1 MRRLRSV
8 ASLIALVGFEAAA
21 MLILRRAG
29 QVEAWRVDWQHFSRW
44 LDAAPIEDVVAGL
57 ARSAGLVIVGW
68 LCVSTT
74 LYLLATVC
82 RAPRLIRAAGLFTL
96 PGVRRMV
103 EGTVAVSMMATA
115 LASRVGPAMAQEP
128 AGGWARNPVVAAASP
143 APPAFTSAVRIEL
156 PPDVA
161 HAVEPTATEA
171 GRWVVAPGDNFW
183 DIAAADVAH
192 RRGVPVET
200 LRAAD
205 IADRWREIIEASES
219 AGGVPSGDANLIYP
233 GAVQVLPP
241 SRAVAAAPAASLP
254 TAPPAVAAPAPA
266 GTSAALTPRPPPPPP
281 ATAAPPASVATPTP
295 TPAVVDGSSTSGVVE
310 SSASAPTTPPS
321 MPATTTAATTTA
333 ASPGGAVSPSTA
345 VTATTSPAAQTPQVH
360 ERSGAARQRVPLAQ
374 AAVGV
379 SSLLG
384 GIFVWRMRREGMAA
398 QRRRRRGRDLVSQ
411 PDPVAEPVERRV
423 RAIAEVETVHW
434 VDATLRYASAVLA
447 EAGGGEVE
455 GILCV
460 RPGQLGME
468 LVVDPP
474 APPVGRFDSTDDGR
488 TWTLDPDL
496 ELRELQDL
504 AWGQVLVPA
513 LCSVGSTPDGPVLV
527 DLEQAGVLSVEGD
540 PARVEGFLA
549 GAALEMA
556 SAPWANDTAV
566 YLLGGDGR
574 LAGRDLVEAID
585 DVAGFIADLDQL
597 TSLVTDEELVAAPST
612 LAARVAPGNAE
623 GWFPAVV
630 VAHPGTDIDALSPL
644 AARARPR
651 RSGLALVG
659 PGPLPGATW
668 RLVLEPDGGAV
679 LEPLG
684 LELDSHIDA
693 DVVAAL
699 TGRIAARADQA
710 GLAPVIDLVP
720 EQAAAVPTPAPTDE
734 VDEEPMEG
742 EVRFLGPVEITWA
755 AHVDEAGPDR
765 AILLAAAAAFLG
777 AHSDHPVPAP
787 RLQEAL
793 WPLGLDD
800 SDVRAGSVKD
810 GTLRST
816 MSRLRTAL
824 GKDSLGR
831 NHLPAAKNGTYTL
844 GPRFGCDWSR
854 FQALVAAAQTGSSAE
869 AIELLREALGL
880 IRGRPFEDAPPIYFS
895 WADDSPLV
903 SDIEKAVAMAA
914 EELGERALEAGDPEL
929 AEWAASQGLRVV
941 PVREDLYRVR
951 FQAAFDAGD
960 HDGLDAAHT
969 EAVRAVRT
977 HIDPTEALQD
987 ETERLYQRLK
997 RACRSRDSQG
1007 DAEGARRART
1017 TTG

>member
-1 MRRLRSV
+1 V

-21 MLILRRAG
+21 LLVLRRAG
-29 QVEAWRVDWQHFSRW
+29 QVEAWRVDWQHFGRW
-44 LDAAPIEDVVAGL
+44 LDATPIEDVVAGL
-57 ARSAGLVIVGW
+57 ARWAGLVIVGW
-68 LCVSTT
+68 LCLTT
-74 LYLLATVC
+74 SLYLLATVC
-82 RAPRLIRAAGLFTL
+82 RAPRLMRAAGVFTL
-96 PGVRRMV
+96 PGVRRVV
-103 EGTVAVSMMATA
+103 EGTVAVSIMATA
-115 LASRVGPAMAQEP
+115 FASRVGPALAQEP
-128 AGGWARNPVVAAASP
+128 AGGWAKHPTTTAAALRS
-143 APPAFTSAVRIEL
+143 PPAFTAATRLEL

-192 RRGVPVET
+192 QSGVPVET

-205 IADRWREIIEASES
+205 IVDRWREIIEASES
-219 AGGVPSGDANLIYP
+219 AGGVPSGDPNLIYA
-233 GAVQVLPP
+233 GAVQILPP
-241 SRAVAAAPAASLP
+241 TRAVAPAPSAAVP
-254 TAPPAVAAPAPA
+254 TNPPAVAAPAPA
-266 GTSAALTPRPPPPPP
+266 GASTPAPAVSAPPQPALTTPAPAPP
-281 ATAAPPASVATPTP
+281 ATPAAPVTDAPHATVASPSAPAT
-295 TPAVVDGSSTSGVVE
+295 
-310 SSASAPTTPPS
+310 SASI
-321 MPATTTAATTTA
+321 PATTTVPTTTA
-333 ASPGGAVSPSTA
+333 AASGARVSPATA
-345 VTATTSPAAQTPQVH
+345 VTASTSPAAESTPQVQK
-360 ERSGAARQRVPLAQ
+360 RAKAASDRVPLGP

-398 QRRRRRGRDLVSQ
+398 QRRRRRGRELVQQ

-434 VDATLRYASAVLA
+434 VDATLRYASAALA
-447 EAGGGEVE
+447 EAGGEGVE

-468 LVVDPP
+468 LVVDPA
-474 APPVGRFDSTDDGR
+474 APPVGRFDSADDGR

-496 ELRELQDL
+496 GLAELQDL
-504 AWGQVLVPA
+504 AWGQILVPA

-527 DLEQAGVLSVEGD
+527 DLEQAGVLAVEGD
-540 PARVEGFLA
+540 AARVEGFLA

-556 SAPWANDTAV
+556 SAPWAADTTV
-566 YLLGGDGR
+566 YLLGGDER
-574 LAGRDLVEAID
+574 LAGRDLVESID
-585 DVAGFIADLDQL
+585 DVARFVADLDQL
-597 TSLVTDEELVAAPST
+597 TSLVADEDLGAAPST

-630 VAHPGTDIDALSPL
+630 VAHPGADSEAVSQL

-651 RSGLALVG
+651 RSGLALIG

-668 RLVLEPDGGAV
+668 RLVLGPDGGAV

-684 LELDSHIDA
+684 LELDSRIDA

-699 TGRIAARADQA
+699 TGRIATRADQA
-710 GLAPVIDLVP
+710 DLAPVIDLVP
-720 EQAAAVPTPAPTDE
+720 EPMADVSSSALGGGGE
-734 VDEEPMEG
+734 EEPMEG
-742 EVRFLGPVEITWA
+742 EVRFLGPVEVTWA
-755 AHVDEAGPDR
+755 AHVGPAGPDR
-765 AILLAAAAAFLG
+765 AALLAAAAAFLG
-777 AHSDHPVPAP
+777 AHSDHPVPGP

-831 NHLPAAKNGTYTL
+831 SHLPAAKHGTYAF
-844 GPRFGCDWSR
+844 GPRFGCDWCR
-854 FQALVAAAQTGSSAE
+854 FQKLAAAAHTASSAE
-869 AIELLREALGL
+869 AIELLRRALGL
-880 IRGRPFEDAPPIYFS
+880 IRGRPFEDAPPIYFG

-903 SDIEKAVAMAA
+903 SDIEQAVAIAA
-914 EELGERALEAGDPEL
+914 EELGERALQAGDPEL
-929 AEWAASQGLRVV
+929 AEWAARQGLRVV
-941 PVREDLYRVR
+941 PVREDLHRVR

-960 HDGLDAAHT
+960 PDGLDAAHT

-977 HIDPTEALQD
+977 HIDPTEPLQD

-997 RACRSRDSQG
+997 RACRSRDAQG
-1007 DAEGARRART
+1007 EAAETRRERT

>member
-1 MRRLRSV
+1 MRRLRSM

-21 MLILRRAG
+21 LVLLRLAG
-29 QVEAWRVDWQHFSRW
+29 RVEAWRVDWQHFGRW
-44 LDAAPIEDVVAGL
+44 LDATPIEDVVAGL
-57 ARSAGLVIVGW
+57 ARWAGLAIVAW
-68 LCVSTT
+68 LCVTTT

-82 RAPRLIRAAGLFTL
+82 RAPRLMRAAGVFTL
-96 PGVRRMV
+96 PGVRRVV
-103 EGTVAVSMMATA
+103 EGTVAVSMVATA
-115 LASRVGPAMAQEP
+115 FASRVGPAVAQEP
-128 AGGWARNPVVAAASP
+128 VGGWAKHPTVATALP
-143 APPAFTSAVRIEL
+143 PPPAFTAATSVEL
-156 PPDVA
+156 PPDIP

-183 DIAAADVAH
+183 EIAEADVAH
-192 RRGVPVET
+192 QRGVPVET

-205 IADRWREIIEASES
+205 IVDRWREIIEASES
-219 AGGVPSGDANLIYP
+219 AGGVPSGDPNLIYA

-241 SRAVAAAPAASLP
+241 TRAVAPPPAAPVPTNSPAVAPTPPSGASTPAPAVSAVPQPPLTTP
-254 TAPPAVAAPAPA
+254 APAPPATSAASVTVAPPAIVATPSAPAP
-266 GTSAALTPRPPPPPP
+266 SA
-281 ATAAPPASVATPTP
+281 
-295 TPAVVDGSSTSGVVE
+295 
-310 SSASAPTTPPS
+310 S
-321 MPATTTAATTTA
+321 MPATTMVPTTTA
-333 ASPGGAVSPSTA
+333 EASGATVSPSTA
-345 VTATTSPAAQTPQVH
+345 VPASASPVTESTAQVQNGAKAA
-360 ERSGAARQRVPLAQ
+360 SDRVPLGP

-379 SSLLG
+379 SGLLG
-384 GIFVWRMRREGMAA
+384 GMFVWRMRREGMSA
-398 QRRRRRGRDLVSQ
+398 QRRRRRGRELVQQ
-411 PDPVAEPVERRV
+411 PDALGEPVERRV
-423 RAIAEVETVHW
+423 RTIAEVETVHW
-434 VDATLRYASAVLA
+434 VDATLRYASAALA
-447 EAGGGEVE
+447 EAGGGGVG

-496 ELRELQDL
+496 ELAELQDL

-527 DLEQAGVLSVEGD
+527 DLEQAGVLAVEGD

-556 SAPWANDTAV
+556 SAPWASDTTL
-566 YLLGGDGR
+566 YLLGGDER
-574 LAGRDLVEAID
+574 LAGRDLVQSID
-585 DVAGFIADLDQL
+585 DVAGFVADLDQL
-597 TSLVTDEELVAAPST
+597 THLVTDEDLGAVPST
-612 LAARVAPGNAE
+612 LAARVAPGNVE

-630 VAHPGTDIDALSPL
+630 VAHPGADGEAVSQL

-651 RSGLALVG
+651 RSGLALIG

-668 RLVLEPDGGAV
+668 RLVLGPDGAAV

-684 LELDSHIDA
+684 LELDSRIDA

-710 GLAPVIDLVP
+710 DLAPVIDLVP
-720 EQAAAVPTPAPTDE
+720 EPVAHVSRPAPAGDIE
-734 VDEEPMEG
+734 EEPMEG
-742 EVRFLGPVEITWA
+742 EVRFLGPVEVTWA
-755 AHVDEAGPDR
+755 AHVGPAGPDR
-765 AILLAAAAAFLG
+765 AALLTAAAAFLG
-777 AHSDHPVPAP
+777 AHSDHPVPGP

-831 NHLPAAKNGTYTL
+831 NHLPPAKHGAYAF
-844 GPRFGCDWSR
+844 GPRFGCDWCR
-854 FQALVAAAQTGSSAE
+854 FQALAAAARTASSAE
-869 AIELLREALGL
+869 AIELLRQALGL
-880 IRGRPFEDAPPIYFS
+880 IRGRPFEDAPPIYFG

-903 SDIEKAVAMAA
+903 SDIEQAVAMAA
-914 EELGERALEAGDPEL
+914 EELGERALQAGDPGL
-929 AEWAASQGLRVV
+929 AEWAARQGLRVV
-941 PVREDLYRVR
+941 PVREDLHRVR

-960 HDGLDAAHT
+960 PDGLDAAHT
-969 EAVRAVRT
+969 EAVRAIRT
-977 HIDPTEALQD
+977 HIDPTEPLQD

-997 RACRSRDSQG
+997 RTYRFRDSQG
-1007 DAEGARRART
+1007 DAAAARGERL

>member
-21 MLILRRAG
+21 LLVLRQAG
-29 QVEAWRVDWQHFSRW
+29 QVEAWQVDWQHFGRW
-44 LDAAPIEDVVAGL
+44 LDATPIEDVVAGL
-57 ARSAGLVIVGW
+57 ARWAGLVIVGW
-68 LCVSTT
+68 LCVTTT

-82 RAPRLIRAAGLFTL
+82 RVPRLMRAAGVFTL
-96 PGVRRMV
+96 PGVRRIV

-128 AGGWARNPVVAAASP
+128 AGGWTKHPTVAAVAAP
-143 APPAFTSAVRIEL
+143 PPPAFTAAARVEL

-192 RRGVPVET
+192 QRGVPVET

-205 IADRWREIIEASES
+205 IVDRWREIIEASES
-219 AGGVPSGDANLIYP
+219 AGGVPSGNPNLIYA

-241 SRAVAAAPAASLP
+241 TRAVA
-254 TAPPAVAAPAPA
+254 
-266 GTSAALTPRPPPPPP
+266 P
-281 ATAAPPASVATPTP
+281 ATAAPVPTPPPALATLAPAGASTPAPAVSVPPEPALTTPAPAPATTPAAPVTVAPAATVATT
-295 TPAVVDGSSTSGVVE
+295 A
-310 SSASAPTTPPS
+310 
-321 MPATTTAATTTA
+321 TTAATSASMPASTA
-333 ASPGGAVSPSTA
+333 VPTPAAADTGASALPSAA
-345 VTATTSPAAQTPQVH
+345 VTATTSAAASAPQVE
-360 ERSGAARQRVPLAQ
+360 ERPGAASQRVPLAQ

-379 SSLLG
+379 SGLLG
-384 GIFVWRMRREGMAA
+384 GIFVWRMKREGMAA
-398 QRRRRRGRDLVSQ
+398 QRRRRRGRELVQQ

-434 VDATLRYASAVLA
+434 VDATLRYATAALT
-447 EAGGGEVE
+447 EAGGGGVE

-496 ELRELQDL
+496 ELAELQDL
-504 AWGQVLVPA
+504 AWGQILVPA

-527 DLEQAGVLSVEGD
+527 DLEQAGVLAVEGD

-549 GAALEMA
+549 GVALEMA
-556 SAPWANDTAV
+556 SAPWAGDTSV
-566 YLLGGDGR
+566 YLLGGDER
-574 LAGRDLVEAID
+574 LAGRDLVESID
-585 DVAGFIADLDQL
+585 DAARFVADLDQL
-597 TSLVTDEELVAAPST
+597 TSLVADEDLDGAPST
-612 LAARVAPGNAE
+612 LAARVAPGNVE

-630 VAHPGTDIDALSPL
+630 VAHPGADGDALSQL

-651 RSGLALVG
+651 RSGLALIG

-668 RLVLEPDGGAV
+668 RLVLGPDGGAV

-684 LELDSHIDA
+684 LELDSRIDA
-693 DVVAAL
+693 DVVAVL

-710 GLAPVIDLVP
+710 DLAPVIDLVP
-720 EQAAAVPTPAPTDE
+720 EPVAATGAAPAGD
-734 VDEEPMEG
+734 VDEEPIEG
-742 EVRFLGPVEITWA
+742 EVCFLGPLKATWA
-755 AHVDEAGPDR
+755 ADVDPIAGPDR
-765 AILLAAAAAFLG
+765 AALLAAALSYLG
-777 AHSDHPVPAP
+777 AHDDHPVPGP

-793 WPLGLDD
+793 WPLGNDD
-800 SDVRAGSVKD
+800 SDVRAGSVK
-810 GTLRST
+810 GATLRST

-824 GKDSLGR
+824 GNDSLGR
-831 NHLPAAKNGTYTL
+831 PHLPPAKNGTYRL
-844 GPRFGCDWSR
+844 GPRYACTWSR
-854 FQALVAAAQTGSSAE
+854 FQAKVAAADSASSAE
-869 AIELLREALGL
+869 SIELLREALAL
-880 IRGRPFEDAPPIYFS
+880 VRGRPFEDATVAAYFA

-903 SDIEKAVAMAA
+903 SDVEVAVADAA
-914 EELGERALEAGDPEL
+914 EKLGERALQAGDPEL
-929 AEWAASQGLRVV
+929 AEWAASQGLLVV
-941 PVREDLYRVR
+941 PVREDLHRVR

-960 HDGLDAAHT
+960 PDGLDAAHT
-969 EAVRAVRT
+969 QAVRAIRT
-977 HIDPTEALQD
+977 HIDPSEALQD

-997 RACRSRDSQG
+997 RACRSRDSEG
-1007 DAEGARRART
+1007 DAGARRERT